1 MECDEGPPQGS
12 PIEKSVQPL
21 LDSAGESCADES
33 GPGADAFD
41 EEAVS
46 GPAECEGLLS
56 NGGGTGDD
64 AIPEP
69 KVGMAFESEKAAYDY
84 YSEYGRKVGFC
95 IRWDTRTRSRI
106 TGETISR
113 RFLCNKQGFRVDR
126 QKVGDLLAKYHREE
140 TRCGCKAFMRIK
152 LGSDGQ
158 FHISELYNTHNHELV
173 IPQKVIESKIEKKVA
188 VQPAETDYRNYLR
201 TRGTNP
207 LQRFDAGRLLDY
219 FMGKQAEDPSFFYS
233 FQLDDDERITNVF
246 WADGKMKA
254 DFVRFGDVLCFDTT
268 HRRGDCGQPLAL
280 LVGVNH
286 HMQIVLFGA
295 ALLCDETAGSLRWV
309 FRAFIEAMCGKMPG
323 TVFTDG
329 DGATAEAVELC
340 FPVSSHRLCAW
351 HLYQNALKHLAHAA
365 SGFAD
370 FDDDLRKCIFDS
382 ETEADLL
389 KAWSAMLQKY
399 GLSENAWLQQRF
411 EEREKWAAAYGR
423 TTFSADL
430 NNAWRLD
437 NLSDELGTYLN
448 SEKDIPIFLA
458 QFDRLL
464 AARRNEELEA
474 NVKMTESLPYAPPIA
489 ILQHGARVYTP
500 AVFKLFMAEYNIG
513 LECFI
518 KNRHF
523 DGSIYILT
531 VEDSR
536 HHEHLVTVNMA
547 QEILTCSCH
556 KFESDGIL
564 CGHIMNCILHDL
576 RYIPDTYI
584 LKRWTRGAGSISS
597 ISQASAS
604 VEDPKFSLPKRYN
617 CLAHDFIQLSLRAAE
632 DEDMHNC
639 AMKHKLAM
647 YEEMEKILKEKTSSV
662 RIISSGS
669 MFGGSQARNSAIGEF
684 QFCISCS

>member
-1 MECDEGPPQGS
+1 MECDEEPPQDS
-12 PIEKSVQPL
+12 PIEKSVQPQ

-33 GPGADAFD
+33 GPGPDAFD
-41 EEAVS
+41 EEAVN
-46 GPAECEGLLS
+46 GPSECEDLS
-56 NGGGTGDD
+56 NGGGTGDH
-64 AIPEP
+64 AVPEP

-152 LGSDGQ
+152 LGSDGK
-158 FHISELYNTHNHELV
+158 FHVSELYNTHNHELV
-173 IPQKVIESKIEKKVA
+173 ITQKVIESKIEKKVV
-188 VQPAETDYRNYLR
+188 VQPAEADYRNFLK
-201 TRGTNP
+201 TKGMSP
-207 LQRFDAGRLLDY
+207 LQRFEAGRLLDY
-219 FMGKQAEDPSFFYS
+219 FISKQAEDPSFFYS

-254 DFVRFGDVLCFDTT
+254 DYVRFGDVWCFDTMYRT
-268 HRRGDCGQPLAL
+268 SDYGQPLAL
-280 LVGVNH
+280 FVGVNH
-286 HMQIVLFGA
+286 HMQIVLFGS
-295 ALLCDETAGSLRWV
+295 ALLCDETADSLRWV
-309 FRAFIEAMCGKMPG
+309 FKAFREAMCGKMPD
-323 TVFTDG
+323 TIYTDG
-329 DGATAEAVELC
+329 DKEIADAVELC
-340 FPVSSHRLCAW
+340 FPGSSHRLCAW
-351 HLYQNALKHLAHAA
+351 HLYQNALKHLGHAL

-370 FDDDLRKCIFDS
+370 FDEDFRKCIFDS
-382 ETEADLL
+382 DIEADFL
-389 KAWSAMLQKY
+389 KGWSAMLQKY
-399 GLSENAWLQQRF
+399 GLSENTWLQQRF

-423 TTFSADL
+423 TTFSAEMK
-430 NNAWRLD
+430 NAWRFD
-437 NLSDELGTYLN
+437 NLTEELGTYLN
-448 SEKDIPIFLA
+448 CEKDILIFLG

-474 NVKMTESLPYAPPIA
+474 SVKMTQSLPYAPPIA
-489 ILQHGARVYTP
+489 ILQHAARVYTP
-500 AVFKLFMAEYNIG
+500 AVFKMFMAE
-513 LECFI
+513 
-518 KNRHF
+518 
-523 DGSIYILT
+523 
-531 VEDSR
+531 
-536 HHEHLVTVNMA
+536 HHEHLVTVNIT

-556 KFESDGIL
+556 KFELAGIL

-576 RYIPDTYI
+576 RYIPEIYI

-604 VEDPKFSLPKRYN
+604 VEDLKFSLPKRYN

-647 YEEMEKILKEKTSSV
+647 YEEMEKIVKEKTSSV

-684 QFCISCS
+684 